1 MCNNQPVPRL
11 VILVIIPFQCWMV
24 YMNTL
29 GGNVT
34 DPIEGPSTGGSLNL
48 LDVALLASETRARKD
63 DFQ

>member
-1 MCNNQPVPRL
+1 
-11 VILVIIPFQCWMV
+11 
-24 YMNTL
+24 MNTL